1 MLPPLKNPEVFPSD
15 RLQRT
20 GSSIRSLF
28 VSLPVTV
35 ERRQTDETK
44 ALFFCNC
51 GNSLPVPDLTTARH
65 SMEQTENYYTACS
78 KATET
83 VSGIRS
89 TLNQYVTGASDEAE
103 YFSRI
108 QSFTDTQDALTWNAK
123 KHTLSFSTG
132 ISDTQQL
139 SVILEI
145 FYPEKDT
152 DPTLKIL
159 QWKTELTGTWKP
171 DDHQNVFK
179 GE

>member
-1 MLPPLKNPEVFPSD
+1 MKQKHSFFVTVGIPS
-15 RLQRT
+15 LFLIFSVLCLCVLALLT
-20 GSSIRSLF
+20 LGSSRTS
-28 VSLPVTV
+28 
-35 ERRQTDETK
+35 
-44 ALFFCNC
+44 
-51 GNSLPVPDLTTARH
+51 LTTARH